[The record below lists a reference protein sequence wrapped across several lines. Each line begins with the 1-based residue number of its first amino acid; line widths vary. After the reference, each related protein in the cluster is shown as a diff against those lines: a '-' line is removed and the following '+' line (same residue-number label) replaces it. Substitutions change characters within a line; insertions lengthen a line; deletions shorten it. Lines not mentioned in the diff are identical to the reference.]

1 MHGGHGLLCRNFSE
15 SPYIICGLTLEFV
28 KITYITLPRNLGLI
42 GIPRKDRGMID
53 RAEMIVLDKGRCG
66 HRHSKNQS
74 LARLGE
80 RKRRVAG
87 APHFFP
93 HRF

>member
-1 MHGGHGLLCRNFSE
+1 
-15 SPYIICGLTLEFV
+15 
-28 KITYITLPRNLGLI
+28 
-42 GIPRKDRGMID
+42 MID

-74 LARLGE
+74 LARLAE

-93 HRF
+93 PQILIAECSFPSISLYFWPF